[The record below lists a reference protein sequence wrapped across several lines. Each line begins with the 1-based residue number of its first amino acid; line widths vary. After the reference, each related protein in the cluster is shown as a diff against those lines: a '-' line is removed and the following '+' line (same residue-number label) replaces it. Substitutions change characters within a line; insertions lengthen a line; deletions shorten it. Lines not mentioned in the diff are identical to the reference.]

1 MNNMKKYTW
10 DDLYKRADGAA
21 CGEPTLKT
29 KDEAREQVRCFVLDL
44 DSIDIENEECP
55 EDTVEYYCNKYSIRF
70 DEKGNIIEVRDKS
83 NNIIIQYGTNISVI
97 YGEYTGM
104 TTFIMKDILKKCD
117 KKRVSTEITGFYF
130 GKPNIEDIE
139 KYNGKLKQNFK

>member
-1 MNNMKKYTW
+1 MNNMKEYTW

-21 CGEPTLKT
+21 CGESTLKA
-29 KDEAREQVRCFVLDL
+29 KDEAREQVRYFILELD
-44 DSIDIENEECP
+44 DMDIENEECP
-55 EDTVEYYCNKYSIRF
+55 EDAVEYYCNKYSIRF

-83 NNIIIQYGTNISVI
+83 NNIIIQYGANISVI
-97 YGEYTGM
+97 YGEYTGIV
-104 TTFIMKDILKKCD
+104 TFIMKDVLKKCD

-139 KYNGKLKQNFK
+139 KYNGKLKQNFR